1 MRPKILHEHTIF
13 LILEPEYLNM
23 LQGRKRRDSQCQDPG
38 IFSRAHN
45 VLLFLYFLD
54 EMARVQKA

>member
-1 MRPKILHEHTIF
+1 
-13 LILEPEYLNM
+13 

>member
-13 LILEPEYLNM
+13 LVLEPEYLNM
-23 LQGRKRRDSQCQDPG
+23 LQGRKSRYSQCQDPG

-45 VLLFLYFLD
+45 VLLLLYFLD
-54 EMARVQKA
+54 EMTRVQKP